1 MTITHLLI
9 APGLDESSQ
18 SGCSV
23 CSVGLVMGG
32 KHVAWGDCVCSAQIM
47 PLSVADAR
55 KSIEDVVSPALV
67 GTKLD
72 GFREMAGAIEA
83 LRETVTR
90 EEPIPPPEENNPPEG
105 ISRRDLLRGRL
116 RSEDTPSTSHPTRS
130 VTSQQ
135 ALHPALRYGLSQALL
150 AAVAQDR
157 GISIA
162 EVVAREYDL
171 PRPTAVIPLLAQL
184 DTNRPLDSLAQL
196 SSHIAAIG
204 YTVPDGEPKEIL
216 GDNAIILQRFLRILM
231 ENVVAMPGWENPTRI
246 HIDLRGGLGKLY
258 GNNTGQMLGAL
269 VGLETSIKPLQLSV
283 ENPVGGDSLVEI
295 VARTRDLREFLR
307 FRKMDVNTAVGP
319 VNTIS
324 DAQALIDANAL
335 DMLRIDPLQVGD
347 LSIVIEIMLL
357 ARAEGKQVIL
367 AMDAGVS
374 GHALQIL
381 AQVALAIQPDIV
393 VAPAVGR
400 NNISDVFL
408 EIVKD
413 VREIEISWG

>member
-1 MTITHLLI
+1 MRGSIVTRILLL
-9 APGLDESSQ
+9 PGLGGIGSI
-18 SGCSV
+18 
-23 CSVGLVMGG
+23 GLVLNDNQI
-32 KHVAWGDCVCSAQIM
+32 VWGDCVCSAQMM

-55 KSIEDVVSPALV
+55 KSIDGVVSPALV
-67 GTKLD
+67 GNKLD
-72 GFREMAGAIEA
+72 GFREMAGTIKS
-83 LRETVTR
+83 LTETVTR
-90 EEPIPPPEENNPPEG
+90 KEPIPPPEENNQPEG

-130 VTSQQ
+130 VTSEQ

-216 GDNAIILQRFLRILM
+216 GDNAVILQRFLRILK
-231 ENVVAMPGWENPTRI
+231 ENVIAMPGLEIPPRI

-269 VGLETSIKPLQLSV
+269 VGLETSVKPLRLSV
-283 ENPVGGDSLVEI
+283 ENPFGGDSLVEI
-295 VARTRDLREFLR
+295 VAKTRDLREFLH
-307 FRKMDVNTAVGP
+307 FRKMDVNIVVGP

-335 DMLRIDPLQVGD
+335 DMLRIDPLQVGE
-347 LSIVIEIMLL
+347 SSTVVEIVLL
-357 ARAEGKQVIL
+357 ARAEGKQVML

-381 AQVALAIQPDIV
+381 AQVALAIQPDV
-393 VAPAVGR
+393 VAAPTVGR

-408 EIVKD
+408 EIEKD